1 MTKLI
6 RTSLKYRLLSL
17 IMCVAVAVSA
27 MPAFTLEIQASA
39 EENTSAETQ
48 AVDSPETVSSVFAF
62 PDEMKSAN
70 VTIGKD
76 FFKDPSQS
84 SETTSAEIDEI
95 MANINSYGFNTV
107 IINTSY
113 EDKVYF
119 ETDAAAFKN
128 GLAPINSA
136 N

>member
-48 AVDSPETVSSVFAF
+48 AVDSP
-62 PDEMKSAN
+62 
-70 VTIGKD
+70 
-76 FFKDPSQS
+76 
-84 SETTSAEIDEI
+84 
-95 MANINSYGFNTV
+95 
-107 IINTSY
+107 
-113 EDKVYF
+113 
-119 ETDAAAFKN
+119 AAAAYTKKRDFKWISWEN
-128 GLAPINSA
+128 ASTAASFRRRDKKGGTEDEVWKDV
-136 N
+136 